1 MLSDLTE
8 LGMLHLYGDSPAG
21 PQGAMCHLRPLPT
34 HSPPPAVAVPS
45 KTPAEC

>member
-34 HSPPPAVAVPS
+34 PLP
-45 KTPAEC
+45 TPRGGSSF